1 MIKGLESVNLFSENA
16 KALAEFYEKNVGLKA
31 SVEAE
36 IGEGNDNLYGYEW
49 KGKSG
54 LYIIDHSRV
63 KGGNKEPERIMFNLE
78 VDDIEKE
85 VARLDGAGVK
95 KIQDTYHMEG
105 YGWIATYEDL
115 DGNYFQL
122 VQVKAS

>member
-16 KALAEFYEKNVGLKA
+16 KALAEFYNQKVGLKT
-31 SVEAE
+31 SFEAE

-54 LYIIDHSRV
+54 LYIIDHSKL
-63 KGGNKEPERIMFNLE
+63 KGKSKEPERIIFNLE

-95 KIQDTYHMEG
+95 KVQDTYHMEG

-122 VQVKAS
+122 VQIKAN

>member
-1 MIKGLESVNLFSENA
+1 MIKGLESVNLFSGNA
-16 KALAEFYEKNVGLKA
+16 KALAGFYKQKVGLKA

-36 IGEGNDNLYGYEW
+36 IGEGNDSLYGFEW

-54 LYIIDHSRV
+54 LYIIDHSKV
-63 KGGNKEPERIMFNLE
+63 KGKNSQPERFMFNLE
-78 VDDIEKE
+78 VDNIESE
-85 VARLDGAGVK
+85 VARLDKAGVK
-95 KIQDTYHMEG
+95 KVQDTYHMEG
-105 YGWIATYEDL
+105 YGWIATYEDP